1 MINYSFFSKSKN
13 TKEEALKLLQDTNK
27 KILYTYGL
35 KFRQPTTYEKPIKNS
50 EALKLFLDNPLND
63 VVEYE
68 NYIDFNQYSSNDLY

>member
-1 MINYSFFSKSKN
+1 MINYSFFSESKN

-35 KFRQPTTYEKPIKNS
+35 KFRQPTTYEEPIKNS